1 MDRFSRTAPDI
12 SGTVR
17 RGEDKLQMGHAC
29 RRTFKYHPRHKF
41 KHDVAKIQHKQY
53 KQVQLISS
61 HLATFLSDHLPT
73 GGVQGG
79 YTGGTTASPR
89 LHSCQ
94 EGVGVLQGGFI
105 SPIHFVPTLHCLLGP
120 CSHLR
125 EGGTFASKGPPEGGR
140 VRHPQH
146 SHLYPASH
154 FSGTTP
160 NIGEPRVSP
169 YSAWSGAS
177 LQPMSGWQRQN
188 CRR

>member
-1 MDRFSRTAPDI
+1 MTLQKSSINSTNKYNEFRHMWLHFSQTI
-12 SGTVR
+12 S
-17 RGEDKLQMGHAC
+17 
-29 RRTFKYHPRHKF
+29 P
-41 KHDVAKIQHKQY
+41 
-53 KQVQLISS
+53 
-61 HLATFLSDHLPT
+61 
-73 GGVQGG
+73 QGG

-105 SPIHFVPTLHCLLGP
+105 SPIHFVPTLQCLLGP
-120 CSHLR
+120 CSHLW